1 MNFSKI
7 KNIVIQV
14 VFDILIFF
22 SAFTLSFYLRG
33 QINLGGLASLP
44 PQYSAYVWEY
54 TLIIIG
60 VKLLIFAVFGMYR
73 KIWKYASFREFI
85 TIMQCLV
92 LSAAIMIFVFYIF
105 ETPYFPKSILIIDFL
120 LTMIMVATSRYS
132 ARLFNELKFGSIYT
146 RKKRALIIGAGD
158 AGEMIAR
165 EMIRQKNTQYQPVG
179 FLDDDK
185 AKLGQQI
192 HGIRVVAKTQDI
204 KRIIKKLSVDEV
216 IIAMPSASGEVRK
229 EIAFK
234 AREEGVVCKT
244 LPSLYE
250 IIDGKAHLY
259 QVRDIQIEDIL
270 GRKPVKIDY
279 SAIFSEF
286 EGKSIMITGAG
297 GSIGS
302 EICRQVIRFK
312 PAKLIMVD
320 HAENNM
326 FMIEQELTDE
336 HNFNSAIPIVTDIR
350 DKESIRGVFKKYKPD
365 YVFHAAAYKHVP
377 LMQLNPEAAL
387 QNNFIGTKS
396 LAKLCSQFGVKKFV
410 MLSTDKAVNPNSVMG
425 LSKTLAE
432 KYLVSKSK
440 TGNTAFI
447 IVRFGN
453 VLGSQGSVVPI
464 FKSQIEKGGPVMVT
478 HPNMNRFFMTISEA
492 SQLVIQA
499 CVMGSGGEI
508 YVLDM
513 GDPINILDLAKNMI
527 RLYGL
532 IPERDIKISYSGIRS
547 GEKLDEELTCRDEE
561 LVTTDFPSIFMAQKN
576 GKVNRDEMLNILFN
590 IEKEITLYDYENLF
604 KDLKKVLPSFDQNKM
619 WYRQ

>member
-60 VKLLIFAVFGMYR
+60 VKLLIFAIFGMYR

-92 LSAAIMIFVFYIF
+92 LSAAIMIFFFYIF

-192 HGIRVVAKTQDI
+192 HGIRVVGKTHDI

-216 IIAMPSASGEVRK
+216 IIAMPSASGQVRK

-234 AREEGVVCKT
+234 AREEGAVCKT

-312 PAKLIMVD
+312 PGKLIMVD
-320 HAENNM
+320 HAENHM
-326 FMIEQELTDE
+326 FMIEQELTAE
-336 HNFNSAIPIVTDIR
+336 HNFNSSIPIVTDIR

-396 LAKLCSQFGVKKFV
+396 MAKLCSQFGVKKFV

-432 KYLVSKSK
+432 KYLVSRSK
-440 TGNTAFI
+440 TGDTAYI

-508 YVLDM
+508 LCT
-513 GDPINILDLAKNMI
+513 G
-527 RLYGL
+527 YG
-532 IPERDIKISYSGIRS
+532 RAHKYTGSGQEYDQALRAYT
-547 GEKLDEELTCRDEE
+547 GEGHKD
-561 LVTTDFPSIFMAQKN
+561 
-576 GKVNRDEMLNILFN
+576 ILFRYPQRR
-590 IEKEITLYDYENLF
+590 EAG
-604 KDLKKVLPSFDQNKM
+604 
-619 WYRQ
+619 

>member
-7 KNIVIQV
+7 KNIIIQV
-14 VFDILIFF
+14 LFDILIFF

-33 QINLGGLASLP
+33 QITLAGLATLP
-44 PQYSAYVWEY
+44 QQYSSYVVEY
-54 TLIIIG
+54 TIIIIG
-60 VKLLIFAVFGMYR
+60 VKLIIFAIFRMYR

-85 TIMQCLV
+85 TIVECLA
-92 LSAAIMIFVFYIF
+92 LSAAIMIFVFYIL
-105 ETPYFPKSILIIDFL
+105 EAPYFPKSILIIDFL
-120 LTMIMVATSRYS
+120 LTLILVATSRYS

-165 EMIRQKNTQYQPVG
+165 EMIRQKNSQYKPVG

-192 HGIRVVAKTQDI
+192 HGIKVVGKTGDI
-204 KRIIKKLSVDEV
+204 KKFIKKVSADEV
-216 IIAMPSASGEVRK
+216 IIAMPSASGEARK
-229 EIAFK
+229 EIAFR

-270 GRKPVKIDY
+270 GRKPVKIEY
-279 SAIFSEF
+279 SKIFSEF
-286 EGKSIMITGAG
+286 EGKSILITGAG

-302 EICRQVIRFK
+302 EICRQIIRFK
-312 PAKLIMVD
+312 PGKLIMVD
-320 HAENNM
+320 HSENNV
-326 FMIEQELTDE
+326 FMIEQELTVE
-336 HNFNSAIPIVTDIR
+336 HNFVSAIPVVADIR
-350 DKESIRGVFKKYKPD
+350 DKISTRGVFKKYRPD

-396 LAKLCSQFGVKKFV
+396 LAKLCADFGVKKFV

-425 LSKTLAE
+425 LSKALAE
-432 KYLVSKSK
+432 KYLQSLSK
-440 TGNTAFI
+440 TGDTAYI

-453 VLGSQGSVVPI
+453 VLGSKGSVVPI
-464 FKSQIEKGGPVMVT
+464 FKDQIEKGGPVVVT
-478 HPNMNRFFMTISEA
+478 HPQMKRFFMTISEA

-499 CVMGSGGEI
+499 CVMGRGGEI

-513 GDPINILDLAKNMI
+513 GEPINILELARNMI

-532 IPERDIKISYSGIRS
+532 VPDKDIKINYSGVRR
-547 GEKLDEELTCRDEE
+547 GEKLNEELTCEDEE
-561 LVTTDFPSIFMAQKN
+561 LVSTDFSSIFMARRN
-576 GKVNRDEMLNILFN
+576 GKVDRDEILNTLFN
-590 IEKEITLYDYENLF
+590 IEKEITLYDYKNLF
-604 KDLKKVLPSFDQNKM
+604 KDLKKIVPNFDEEKI
-619 WYRQ
+619 WSRQ